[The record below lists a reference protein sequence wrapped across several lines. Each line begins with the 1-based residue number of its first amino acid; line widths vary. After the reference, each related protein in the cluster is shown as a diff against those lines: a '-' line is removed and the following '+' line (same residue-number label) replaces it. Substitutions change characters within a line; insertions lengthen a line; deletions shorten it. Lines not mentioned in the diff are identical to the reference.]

1 MVEPLTIARV
11 VIRLEVAVL
20 YKYKEKEDTESK
32 WTISKTNTDFDNPN
46 KTTNNDFI
54 KALSFTEE
62 QTEEEKLLT
71 EDENVLMSDIEE
83 LCSDIEELY
92 EVKNFEVESNETPL
106 YTKSMPLVLQPR
118 MEAKLLESPDSFGDT
133 SESEWDTSLDTSQD
147 INEVSFNYAWI
158 DVKKNKGNHYKVDVE
173 SVEYENEEEED
184 DYVGIRSE
192 QNISEI
198 IDELDSILS
207 PILSHI

>member
-1 MVEPLTIARV
+1 
-11 VIRLEVAVL
+11 
-20 YKYKEKEDTESK
+20 
-32 WTISKTNTDFDNPN
+32 
-46 KTTNNDFI
+46 
-54 KALSFTEE
+54 
-62 QTEEEKLLT
+62 
-71 EDENVLMSDIEE
+71 
-83 LCSDIEELY
+83 
-92 EVKNFEVESNETPL
+92 
-106 YTKSMPLVLQPR
+106 
-118 MEAKLLESPDSFGDT
+118 MEAKLLESPDSFDDT

-173 SVEYENEEEED
+173 SVEYEDEEDEVVEEIDPEVFNEDVDEEEED
-184 DYVGIRSE
+184 DYVDIRSE